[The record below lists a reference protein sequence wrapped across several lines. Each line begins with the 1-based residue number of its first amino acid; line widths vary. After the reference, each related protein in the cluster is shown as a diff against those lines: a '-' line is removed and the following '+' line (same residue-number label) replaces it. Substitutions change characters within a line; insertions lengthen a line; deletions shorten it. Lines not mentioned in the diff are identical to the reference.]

1 MTLAD
6 ARSDALC
13 CENRCAV
20 EPCFFR
26 SMPTIVKNA
35 TDAPIRMM
43 KNVAI
48 FDEPGIFILAIPFDR
63 QSSHPCDMRDS
74 NTPRIHL
81 VFGFQT
87 ALQILRSLDRETV
100 DKRRYSRIVSHD
112 ADATS
117 VHRTSSALPRGVPS
131 KPDLSRAFDRLC
143 LEHPGLEFDM
153 PAHLLIGS
161 GSRCRSSDRAVAH
174 LCKSAIPRRALCR
187 LDDSVVLASPN
198 LALCQMASRIHD
210 SIALLQLLWEA
221 CGTYGTPLTGPVSF
235 AETAYELRP
244 LTSLRAF
251 CSRNSHLNGAAKI
264 ARMLK
269 YMAGGSA
276 SPRETGLALLLG
288 LPGRYGGYN
297 LGIPIMN
304 HEVKASRKAWE
315 MSGKRS
321 FRLDLCW
328 PEARI
333 DVEYERP
340 RAREVIRPDDQAA
353 LQSDDFATERSARR
367 PINQPTG
374 QPVSQAF
381 GVQCQVFRRMR
392 QARLENAAFR
402 KKSGI
407 RLTVSACFCL

>member
-1 MTLAD
+1 M
-6 ARSDALC
+6 RSG
-13 CENRCAV
+13 N
-20 EPCFFR
+20 
-26 SMPTIVKNA
+26 T
-35 TDAPIRMM
+35 
-43 KNVAI
+43 
-48 FDEPGIFILAIPFDR
+48 IPFDR

-112 ADATS
+112 ADAAS

-198 LALCQMASRIHD
+198 LALCQMASCIHD

-221 CGTYGTPLTGPVSF
+221 CGTYGTPLAGPVSF
-235 AETAYELRP
+235 AETAYELQP
-244 LTSLRAF
+244 LTSLTSLRAF

-269 YMAGGSA
+269 YVAGGSA

-333 DVEYERP
+333 DVEYQSSYGHSGEEARIGDSRRANALRSMGWNVVGVTGVEATGLP
-340 RAREVIRPDDQAA
+340 SIDTIANTVRRSLGKRARPTTLE
-353 LQSDDFATERSARR
+353 LHERR
-367 PINQPTG
+367 
-374 QPVSQAF
+374 
-381 GVQCQVFRRMR
+381 
-392 QARLENAAFR
+392 
-402 KKSGI
+402 I
-407 RLTVSACFCL
+407 RLRRALDLI